1 MASEYALPPNAF
13 LEPDNPLSVF
23 PQVKKPQILDFRC
36 HKIAGGGQAAIGVTR
51 KHLPTATKKS
61 KYSTIVK
68 TAEQIAA
75 EEAEADA
82 NVVTVGMDDEAD
94 EPVTVKSEKAT
105 KDTMME
111 LAALTEKLSLD
122 KQQKKKRGGK
132 KADDDMMDVDGGDAK
147 VPKIQIKSKAISKKK
162 D

>member
-1 MASEYALPPNAF
+1 M
-13 LEPDNPLSVF
+13 
-23 PQVKKPQILDFRC
+23 
-36 HKIAGGGQAAIGVTR
+36 TR

-61 KYSTIVK
+61 KYATIVK

-82 NVVTVGMDDEAD
+82 NVVTVGMEDDAD
-94 EPVTVKSEKAT
+94 EPVIVKSEKAT

-122 KQQKKKRGGK
+122 KQQKKNKRRAK
-132 KADDDMMDVDGGDAK
+132 KADDSDMMEVDGGDAK
-147 VPKIQIKSKAISKKK
+147 VPKIQIKSKPIQKKK